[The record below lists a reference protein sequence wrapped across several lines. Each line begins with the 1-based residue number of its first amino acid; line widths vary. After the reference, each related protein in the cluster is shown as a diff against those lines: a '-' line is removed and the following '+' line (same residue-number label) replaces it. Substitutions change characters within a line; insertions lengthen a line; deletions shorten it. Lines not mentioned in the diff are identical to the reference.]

1 MSFLVGVIW
10 TIIVLMI
17 KGIAGAFKPEPA
29 YVGEAFAF
37 ECEYTKRT
45 GRMYFYSKHPAM
57 LGTGLQEYKELFE
70 GQGYEIIV
78 VDIPLR
84 HYENLN
90 MLVCDNICL
99 RRADGMPI

>member
-1 MSFLVGVIW
+1 M
-10 TIIVLMI
+10 T
-17 KGIAGAFKPEPA
+17 K
-29 YVGEAFAF
+29 
-37 ECEYTKRT
+37 CEEKMTRVFNSLNYTTEVEIMLKRPV
-45 GRMYFYSKHPAM
+45 RK
-57 LGTGLQEYKELFE
+57 EELFE

-90 MLVCDNICL
+90 MLVCDNIYL